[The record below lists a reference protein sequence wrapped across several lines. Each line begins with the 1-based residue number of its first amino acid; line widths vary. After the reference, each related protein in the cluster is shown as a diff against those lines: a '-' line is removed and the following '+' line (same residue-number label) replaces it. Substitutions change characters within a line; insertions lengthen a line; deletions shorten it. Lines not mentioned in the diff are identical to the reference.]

1 MICRTVISLL
11 ITGAILISTDISA
24 ASNGD
29 RIVVMPVEVAETAA
43 AGERMITEV
52 IRDYFAANRSVK
64 LISEEE
70 KQALIAA
77 DTGNRLQ
84 IIRKVTAELKSN
96 SALLFTLTR
105 YRERLGDRLS
115 VKDPASLAFE
125 FKLVSAED
133 GRVTCS
139 GLFNETQQPL
149 SENILDLPKA
159 ARRGFKWLT
168 VRELAV
174 EAVREKF
181 DACPALATPVSR

>member
-1 MICRTVISLL
+1 MINRIVISLL
-11 ITGAILISTDISA
+11 ITGAILLAHGISA

-29 RIVVMPVEVAETAA
+29 RVVVMPVEVTETAA

-52 IRDYFAANRSVK
+52 ITDYFAANRSVR
-64 LISEEE
+64 LISEDE
-70 KQALIAA
+70 KQALIGSE
-77 DTGNRLQ
+77 TGNRLQ
-84 IIRKVTAELKSN
+84 IIRKVTTELKSN

-125 FKLVSAED
+125 FKLVNAEN

-139 GLFNETQQPL
+139 GLFDETQQPL

-168 VRELAV
+168 VKELAV
-174 EAVREKF
+174 EAVKEKF